1 VPGVVIEA
9 DANTV
14 KVAVTQDAK
23 DAKVADFVVNM
34 KKPLTDAELKVIVPG
49 FEFKTQ
55 PQAELVGTYDSFTQ
69 TPATATTAQAA
80 VIVLREGEF
89 IPEKKK
95 AAPVHHPAAHR
106 PAH

>member
-1 VPGVVIEA
+1 VLGKRVAGGVLMVVVPGI
-9 DANTV
+9 
-14 KVAVTQDAK
+14 
-23 DAKVADFVVNM
+23 
-34 KKPLTDAELKVIVPG
+34 
-49 FEFKTQ
+49 EFKTQ

-80 VIVLREGEF
+80 VIVLRDGDF

-95 AAPVHHPAAHR
+95 TAPVHHPAAHR